1 MHFLAHGTHAY
12 IHTISILLVH
22 VDVPSAPGVVTG
34 RRATRHQQRRAF
46 ALPRRLP
53 PSLLVVVDR
62 IKKKNW
68 ALLATGGVRDNC
80 VA

>member
-34 RRATRHQQRRAF
+34 RRAT
-46 ALPRRLP
+46 
-53 PSLLVVVDR
+53 S
-62 IKKKNW
+62 K
-68 ALLATGGVRDNC
+68 GVRLHC
-80 VA
+80 LAGCRLLFS